1 MSIFP
6 LSRDISEK
14 SLYTMEWEGAI
25 PHRPQ
30 QRRGIMD
37 PQVEALLK
45 EQVNQE
51 LYSAYFY
58 LAIAGLYQGRSL
70 DGFSH
75 WFEAQAREEQSHAL
89 KILKYLQDN
98 RINVEFAPIAAPV
111 VDFKDNREPL
121 AATLRHEQHIT
132 ELIHSIYREARDADD
147 FRTCQF
153 MEWFIA
159 EQGEEEKNTGDL
171 IARFDLFG
179 EDARSLYLLNAE
191 LKTRA

>member
-1 MSIFP
+1 
-6 LSRDISEK
+6 
-14 SLYTMEWEGAI
+14 
-25 PHRPQ
+25 
-30 QRRGIMD
+30 MD
-37 PQVEALLK
+37 AQVEALLK
-45 EQVNQE
+45 DQINQE
-51 LYSAYFY
+51 LFSAYFY
-58 LAIAGLYQGRSL
+58 LAIAGFYQGQSL

-75 WFEAQAREEQSHAL
+75 WFETQAREEQNHAL

-98 RINVEFAPIAAPV
+98 RISVEFSPIAAPV
-111 VDFKDNREPL
+111 VSFKNNREPL

-132 ELIHSIYREARDADD
+132 GLIHDIYREARDADD

-171 IARFDLFG
+171 VAKFDLFG

-191 LKTRA
+191 LMSRA

>member
-1 MSIFP
+1 M
-6 LSRDISEK
+6 
-14 SLYTMEWEGAI
+14 A
-25 PHRPQ
+25 
-30 QRRGIMD
+30 

-45 EQVNQE
+45 EQINQE

-58 LAIAGLYQGRSL
+58 LAIAGFYQGRSL

-75 WFEAQAREEQSHAL
+75 WFEEQAREEQGHTL

-98 RINVEFAPIAAPV
+98 RTAVEFAPIAAPIT
-111 VDFKDNREPL
+111 DFKDNREPL

-132 ELIHSIYREARDADD
+132 ELIHAIYREARDADD

-159 EQGEEEKNTGDL
+159 EQGEEEEKNTGDL
-171 IARFDLFG
+171 IAKFDLFG

-191 LKTRA
+191 LKARA